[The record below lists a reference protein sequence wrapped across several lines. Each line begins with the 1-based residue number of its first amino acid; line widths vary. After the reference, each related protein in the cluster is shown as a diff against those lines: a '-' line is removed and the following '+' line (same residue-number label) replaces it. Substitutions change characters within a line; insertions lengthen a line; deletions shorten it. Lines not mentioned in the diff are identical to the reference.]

1 MTKTGNLIL
10 AAVVV
15 AAIAFAAFAF
25 LNARPAAPQVTF
37 VSLQGEKITT
47 AGLRGKVV
55 LVNFWATD
63 CATCVKEM
71 PEIVA
76 THMKYRDRGFETIA
90 VAMRH
95 DPPNYVLNYTEKNG
109 LPFKV
114 VLDPLGEL
122 AKAFGEVKLT
132 PTTFVIDRQGNVV
145 TRILG
150 EPDFARL
157 QELIE
162 EKLKE
167 IRGA

>member
-1 MTKTGNLIL
+1 MTRTGNRIL
-10 AAVVV
+10 AAVLA
-15 AAIAFAAFAF
+15 AAIAFVAFAF
-25 LNARPAAPQVTF
+25 WNARPAAPAVTF

-47 AGLRGKVV
+47 ASLRGKVV

-63 CATCVKEM
+63 CVTCVKEM

-76 THMKYRDRGFETIA
+76 THNKYRDRGFETIA

-95 DPPNYVLNYTEKNG
+95 DPPNYVLNYTEKNR

-114 VLDPLGEL
+114 ALDPLGDL

-150 EPDFARL
+150 EPDFA
-157 QELIE
+157 
-162 EKLKE
+162 KLHALLEQKLGE
-167 IRGA
+167 T